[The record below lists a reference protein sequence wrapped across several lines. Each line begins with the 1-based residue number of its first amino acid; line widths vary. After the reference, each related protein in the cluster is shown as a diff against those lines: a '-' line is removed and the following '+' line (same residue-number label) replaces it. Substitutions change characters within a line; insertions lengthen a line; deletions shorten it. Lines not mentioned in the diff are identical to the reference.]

1 MELLEA
7 AFTGARR
14 HSFWEVQN
22 VVLQLILL
30 FTFARSETPCPKNF
44 TGEEGFNPDQHL
56 QVKDVEVRPAS
67 GGLPAHLA
75 VRLKTTKTDQ
85 RLERPE
91 AAGNEDWILIGDL
104 PGSQFSILDWV
115 QRLFRLHGG
124 ARDPES
130 PFFIDAMSAPA
141 LHAGAVRPLRYAS
154 AIAGARHLWARASS
168 ASEAARYG
176 LHGLRVTGYD
186 SARTGPQGE
195 ELAVAQG
202 GWRSLAHRRYARFQL
217 AQVLQLPQAIL
228 AAGAAREGGLPV
240 EVQVAPRP
248 AQHGAV
254 PTPERHVARLRQR
267 PAVAPAPVAAAPA
280 RPLTTGRA
288 AVGRRVLVPV
298 ACWPDYACDEHGGEG
313 WEAVITRCSRG
324 VATVRFVHA
333 RDPDGHAY
341 PVERL
346 SVSQL
351 TPL

>member
-1 MELLEA
+1 MP
-7 AFTGARR
+7 
-14 HSFWEVQN
+14 EVF
-22 VVLQLILL
+22 L
-30 FTFARSETPCPKNF
+30 TPSRA
-44 TGEEGFNPDQHL
+44 Q
-56 QVKDVEVRPAS
+56 AS
-67 GGLPAHLA
+67 LPP
-75 VRLKTTKTDQ
+75 T
-85 RLERPE
+85 
-91 AAGNEDWILIGDL
+91 
-104 PGSQFSILDWV
+104 
-115 QRLFRLHGG
+115 
-124 ARDPES
+124 
-130 PFFIDAMSAPA
+130 
-141 LHAGAVRPLRYAS
+141 
-154 AIAGARHLWARASS
+154 
-168 ASEAARYG
+168 
-176 LHGLRVTGYD
+176 
-186 SARTGPQGE
+186 
-195 ELAVAQG
+195 
-202 GWRSLAHRRYARFQL
+202 
-217 AQVLQLPQAIL
+217 L
-228 AAGAAREGGLPV
+228 AAGAARDGGLPV
-240 EVQVAPRP
+240 EVQVVPRP

>member
-1 MELLEA
+1 M
-7 AFTGARR
+7 
-14 HSFWEVQN
+14 
-22 VVLQLILL
+22 
-30 FTFARSETPCPKNF
+30 
-44 TGEEGFNPDQHL
+44 
-56 QVKDVEVRPAS
+56 RPAT
-67 GGLPAHLA
+67 GNLPAHLA

-104 PGSQFSILDWV
+104 PGTQFSILDWV
-115 QRLFRLHGG
+115 QLLFRLHGG

-130 PFFIDAMSAPA
+130 PFFIDARSASA
-141 LHAGAVRPLRYAS
+141 LGAARPLRYAT
-154 AIAGARHLWARASS
+154 AIEGARFLWARASS
-168 ASEAARYG
+168 AAEAARLG

-186 SARTGPQGE
+186 SARAGPQGE

-202 GWRSLAHRRYARFQL
+202 GWRSVAHRRYARFGL
-217 AQVLQLPQAIL
+217 ADVLQLPQAIV
-228 AAGAAREGGLPV
+228 AAGAARGDGLPV
-240 EVQVAPRP
+240 EVQVVPRP
-248 AQHGAV
+248 VQHGAA
-254 PTPERHVARLRQR
+254 PTPERQVARLRQR
-267 PAVAPAPVAAAPA
+267 PAAAPAPVAAAPA

-333 RDPDGHAY
+333 RDPDGRAY
-341 PVERL
+341 PVERIA
-346 SVSQL
+346 VSQL